1 MSEFPE
7 LSPEMREALEKMRRS
22 IEAFR
27 RTFPPEQIA
36 EIAEASRLFKQL
48 TPEQQERYGD
58 WTVQQLLALKDLIEE
73 FDEPKPGSLEAGA

>member
-27 RTFPPEQIA
+27 KTFPPEQIA
-36 EIAEASRLFKQL
+36 EIAEASRLLKQL

-58 WTVQQLLALKDLIEE
+58 WTVQQLLAFKDLIEE
-73 FDEPKPGSLEAGA
+73 FDEPEPGSLEAGA